1 MATSSRSV
9 LVDHTTTA
17 ALEEK
22 AKLRKHFGRFDIF
35 FFLICT
41 LVGLDTIGTVAN
53 KGAQAFTWLIFLG
66 IFFFVPYAL
75 LTSELGTKFPEE
87 GGPYMWPRL
96 AFGRVVAALNTMIY
110 WIANPVWIGGSLAI
124 LSVTAFGKFFTP
136 LTGFWQYA
144 FAFVFIWFTI
154 VSAIVS
160 FQVGKWI
167 PTIGA
172 AARIVILAFFTFS
185 VVLYAIK
192 HGVHGFG
199 GGEFGPS
206 YIGFIGL
213 VPVLFFNYVGFE
225 LPNAAGEEMKNPQRD
240 VPFAVARS
248 TIGTVLLY
256 GGPILAILL
265 VLPTSQITS
274 LGGFLDA
281 IKTVFTVY
289 GGSVAKNGTVTLTGF
304 GQFMGYLG
312 AIAFIFALMTSGS
325 TWIMGSDRTL
335 AVASYD
341 GCGPRILGRFS
352 SRFGTPVN
360 VNILSGIIA
369 TVLMILAF
377 NLTSGNAG
385 KYFTVVLGLA
395 ISTTTISYLAIF
407 PSLYKLRKMYPDV
420 PGSYRIPG
428 GNVGVLICSG
438 LPLLWAILATV
449 VLLWPGLG
457 VGWFHTAGTADASL
471 PTGFTR
477 TQYELSQF
485 IPLLAFFVL
494 GIIFYILGAP
504 TRKQVA
510 DVSLVPEA
518 ARQAPLPV

>member
-1 MATSSRSV
+1 MATMNPA
-9 LVDHTTTA
+9 LVDHTTKA

-22 AKLRKHFGRFDIF
+22 AKLQKHFGRFDIV

-53 KGAQAFTWLIFLG
+53 KGAQGFTWLIFLG

-75 LTSELGTKFPEE
+75 LTSELGTSFSEE
-87 GGPYMWPRL
+87 GGPYIWPRM
-96 AFGRVVAALNTMIY
+96 AFGRIVAALNTIIY
-110 WIANPVWIGGSLAI
+110 WIANPVWVGGSLAI

-172 AARIVILAFFTFS
+172 LARILVLAFFTFS
-185 VVLYAIK
+185 VVIYAIK

-199 GGEFGPS
+199 GGEFGPT
-206 YIGFIGL
+206 YVAFIGL
-213 VPVLFFNYVGFE
+213 VPILFFNYVGFE

-240 VPFAVARS
+240 VPFAVLRAMIS
-248 TIGTVLLY
+248 SVLLY

-281 IKTVFTVY
+281 IKSVFTVY
-289 GGSVAKNGTVTLTGF
+289 GGHVAKDGTVTLTGF
-304 GQFMGYLG
+304 GQFLGYLG
-312 AIAFIFALMTSGS
+312 AITFIFALATSGS

-360 VNILSGIIA
+360 VNILSGIVA

-377 NLTSGNAG
+377 QLTSGDAG
-385 KYFTVVLGLA
+385 KYFTAVLGLA

-407 PSLYKLRKMYPDV
+407 PSLYKLRKMHPEV

-428 GNVGVLICSG
+428 GNVGVLICSA
-438 LPLLWAILATV
+438 LTELWAVLATV

-457 VGWFHTAGTADASL
+457 VGWFHTAGSPDASL

-477 TQYELSQF
+477 AQYEWSQF
-485 IPLLAFFVL
+485 IPLIAFFAL
-494 GIIFYILGAP
+494 GVIFYMLGTA
-504 TRKQVA
+504 TREQTA

-518 ARQAPLPV
+518 AEGTPALV